1 MNVNNTQGGGSDGA
15 KGSNDKKGRAMSGL
29 TTTQRVAP
37 GLFGLARLHAIAKQD
52 RSLRFN
58 NLLHHITQKSLVEAY
73 KNLNQKS
80 ARGVDGESWT
90 DFGKDLQNRIQDLH
104 KRIHTQKYKPQ
115 AVRRIWLTKPNGEKR
130 PIGVTA
136 VEDKVVQQALVWVLE
151 NIYEAD
157 FLGFSYG
164 FRPGRSQHMALDA
177 VFVAISQKKVN
188 WVLDADISK
197 FFDTIDHNWLMRFL
211 QHRIADKR
219 VLHLIQIII
228 KAGVLDKNRYTKTV
242 VGTPQGAVLSP
253 LLANIYLHYVLDL
266 WVNQWRKKNARGEC
280 YIIRYA
286 DDTVLG
292 FQNRLDG
299 NYFKESLEKR
309 LEQFGLSLNS
319 EKTRLLE
326 FGRFAYRDRKRRKQD
341 NKPETFDFL
350 GFTHICSTRRSDGG
364 FMIKRFTVA
373 KKLKAKAKEIRQQ
386 LLTHRNK
393 DIYVQGR
400 WLKSVVTGHNNYFA
414 VPGNINAL
422 NQFRVEICRTWLR
435 ALRRRGQRH
444 PISWKKL
451 NKLIKIFIPNAK
463 ILHPYP
469 DKRLRV

>member
-1 MNVNNTQGGGSDGA
+1 MSREVHVQFCEQPR
-15 KGSNDKKGRAMSGL
+15 GRFPGL
-29 TTTQRVAP
+29 TLP
-37 GLFGLARLHAIAKQD
+37 
-52 RSLRFN
+52 
-58 NLLHHITQKSLVEAY
+58 
-73 KNLNQKS
+73 
-80 ARGVDGESWT
+80 
-90 DFGKDLQNRIQDLH
+90 
-104 KRIHTQKYKPQ
+104 
-115 AVRRIWLTKPNGEKR
+115 
-130 PIGVTA
+130 
-136 VEDKVVQQALVWVLE
+136 
-151 NIYEAD
+151 
-157 FLGFSYG
+157 
-164 FRPGRSQHMALDA
+164 
-177 VFVAISQKKVN
+177 
-188 WVLDADISK
+188 
-197 FFDTIDHNWLMRFL
+197 
-211 QHRIADKR
+211 
-219 VLHLIQIII
+219 
-228 KAGVLDKNRYTKTV
+228 
-242 VGTPQGAVLSP
+242 
-253 LLANIYLHYVLDL
+253 
-266 WVNQWRKKNARGEC
+266 
-280 YIIRYA
+280 
-286 DDTVLG
+286 VLG

-326 FGRFAYRDRKRRKQD
+326 FGRLAYRDRKRRKQD